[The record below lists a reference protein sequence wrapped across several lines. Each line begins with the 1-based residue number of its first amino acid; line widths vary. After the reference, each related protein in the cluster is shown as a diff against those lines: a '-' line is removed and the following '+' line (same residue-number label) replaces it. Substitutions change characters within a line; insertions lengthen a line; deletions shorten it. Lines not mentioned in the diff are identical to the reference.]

1 MYVPLRSWYVLS
13 SDVEVDQA
21 ANGVIS
27 SQDALVDL
35 LESIGQFVN
44 RLAMYTRVPLSP
56 AMVEIVIKI
65 MVEILSTLALVTK
78 ELKRGLPSECV
89 LVDVVPYSTWPVKFV
104 KKLLG
109 EKDVEAV
116 LQRLDRLTQDEARTT
131 AAQTLEVV
139 YGLVQNMSIVMDG
152 EKTPSVGNP
161 LSFEQ
166 RSPRRQSIR

>member
-1 MYVPLRSWYVLS
+1 
-13 SDVEVDQA
+13 VDQA

-44 RLAMYTRVPLSP
+44 RLAMYTRIPLSP

-78 ELKRGLPSECV
+78 ELKRGLPGECV
-89 LVDVVPYSTWPVKFV
+89 LADVVPYSTRPVKFV

-109 EKDVEAV
+109 EKDIEAV

-131 AAQTLEVV
+131 AAQNLEVV
-139 YGLVQNMSIVMDG
+139 HGLVQNMSIVMDG
-152 EKTPSVGNP
+152 E
-161 LSFEQ
+161 
-166 RSPRRQSIR
+166 